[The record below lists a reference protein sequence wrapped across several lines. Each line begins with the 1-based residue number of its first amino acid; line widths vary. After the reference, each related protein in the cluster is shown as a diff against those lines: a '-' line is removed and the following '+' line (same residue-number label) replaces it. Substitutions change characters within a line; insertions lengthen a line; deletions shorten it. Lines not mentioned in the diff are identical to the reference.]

1 MAALSRDSAPFY
13 IGAWLVD
20 PATGQLSRESDVR
33 RARPLVADLLVYLAA
48 RAGEVVTKDELIAGP
63 WGGAAIADSA
73 LTSTI
78 AELRELLDDQ
88 PRSPRYIQTIPKR
101 GYRLIATVTL
111 ADSESRDTSALPA
124 TAEAAPVVTPHA
136 ENASAAASQAA
147 AATAAETFEA
157 AIDADGGAS
166 AVDLAAAAAAPAPA
180 AYRLHW
186 SRRSL
191 ALAFGLGAAF
201 AVAATVSIASR
212 RRPSAPPQTPRAM
225 RLTMDL
231 PQGVRLASE
240 SIPRLAL
247 TADGTRVAY
256 VIRTDTGPTIYTRT
270 LDQFEARP
278 VPGTNDASAPFFSPD
293 GSRLGYFADG
303 ELRIVPVTGGHSTV
317 VCEARVPL
325 GASWGLDDTIVFS
338 GTHGRGLFEVS
349 AAGGPPREFTTPDTT
364 RGELS
369 HRWPQLLPDGV
380 HVLFTAIGHGRAD
393 VLVASRQTGDLHLL
407 VEHAQAAMFVQ
418 PDRLLFERDGRVMQA
433 TMDPDRF
440 ELTTPPRVLVDDVSP
455 NGPGFGMPLFS
466 VAGGGALVYVPIDPH
481 EAERQLVWVD
491 RSGHVSSLGAPP
503 RSYMHPRL
511 SPDGRQVL
519 TWMRTKDP
527 DLWLFDIGT
536 RALTRLVTGVAAR
549 RAAWSPDGLRVTF
562 DGPGPDNPVMLYEA
576 DVRGGE
582 AHRLRPEK
590 NSQYAGTWTP
600 DGHTIAFLDLR
611 KTTGFDI
618 VTMEDE
624 PNAKATPLL
633 HSAANE
639 TAPAF
644 SPDGQW
650 LAFVS
655 DATGREEVYLLP
667 YPSGGAPVQVSTSGG
682 REPVWSKRGD
692 ELFFRQ
698 GQNMCA
704 VSVAGTTR
712 PRVSDPVTLFT
723 GDFDQRYMFHPSYD
737 VAADGRFLM
746 IRGTAPPTTD
756 TQIAV
761 LLRWDVQ

>member
-1 MAALSRDSAPFY
+1 MAPLSRDSARFQV
-13 IGAWLVD
+13 GAWSVD
-20 PATGQLSRESDVR
+20 PATGQISRENEVR
-33 RARPLVADLLVYLAA
+33 RARPLVGDLLLYLAA
-48 RAGEVVTKDELIAGP
+48 HAGEVVTKDDLVAGP

-101 GYRLIATVTL
+101 GYRLIAPVTL
-111 ADSESRDTSALPA
+111 PEETI
-124 TAEAAPVVTPHA
+124 
-136 ENASAAASQAA
+136 ASAPERIASSTPSASA
-147 AATAAETFEA
+147 PLASAPGVATAAVPEQLEAVRAETAPVAQA
-157 AIDADGGAS
+157 ANATTA
-166 AVDLAAAAAAPAPA
+166 
-180 AYRLHW
+180 RTHW

-201 AVAATVSIASR
+201 TVATTVSIASR

-225 RLTMDL
+225 RLTVDL
-231 PQGVRLASE
+231 PHGVRLAPD

-247 TADGTRVAY
+247 TADGTRMAY
-256 VIRTDTGPTIYTRT
+256 VIRTDAGPALYTRT
-270 LDQFEARP
+270 LDQFEAHP
-278 VPGTNDASAPFFSPD
+278 VSGTNDASAPFFSPD
-293 GSRLGYFADG
+293 GSRLGYFANG
-303 ELRIVPVTGGHSTV
+303 ELRIVPISGGESV
-317 VCEARVPL
+317 ALCEARVPL
-325 GASWGLDDTIVFS
+325 GASWGADDTIVFS
-338 GTHGRGLFEVS
+338 GTHGRGLFEVP
-349 AAGGPPREFTTPDTT
+349 AAGGPPREFTTPDAS

-369 HRWPQLLPDGV
+369 HRWPQILPDGI
-380 HVLFTAIGHGRAD
+380 HVLYTAIGHGRAD
-393 VLVASRQTGDLHLL
+393 VLVVSRQTGDHHL
-407 VEHAQAAMFVQ
+407 VIENAQAAMFVQ
-418 PDRLLFERDGRVMQA
+418 PDRVLFERDGRVMQA
-433 TMDPDRF
+433 TLDPDRF
-440 ELTTPPRVLVDDVSP
+440 ELTSPPRVLVGDVSP
-455 NGPGFGMPLFS
+455 AGPGFGNPLFT

-481 EAERQLVWVD
+481 EADRELVWVD
-491 RSGHVSSLGAPP
+491 RAGRVSTLGAPP

-511 SPDGRQVL
+511 SPDGRQIL
-519 TWMRTKDP
+519 TWLRKKDP

-576 DVRGGE
+576 DIRGGE

-600 DGHTIAFLDLR
+600 DGRTIAFLDLR

-618 VTMEDE
+618 VTMRDE
-624 PNAKATPLL
+624 PNATATPLL

-644 SPDGQW
+644 SPDGRW

-667 YPSGGAPVQVSTSGG
+667 YPADGSPVQVSTTGG

-692 ELFFRQ
+692 ELFYRQ
-698 GQNMCA
+698 GQTMYA
-704 VSVAGTTR
+704 VGVTGTTS
-712 PRVSDPVTLFT
+712 PRVTDPEALFT
-723 GDFDQRYMFHPSYD
+723 GEFDQRPIFHANYD
-737 VAADGRFLM
+737 VAGDGRFLM
-746 IRGTAPPTTD
+746 IRGIAPSTTD

-761 LLRWDVQ
+761 LLRWDLP